1 MKNGL
6 VSHWMTSPVVAVS
19 PKTFIVD
26 ARRIMNA
33 EKIRALPVVSDEKVV
48 GIVTWRGLLR
58 TDASVF
64 DSTVL
69 TKEVSIKEKRVEDIM
84 TVNPIGI
91 FPHSLMPKAAR
102 IMLENK
108 ITALP
113 VFNDQRGALGILTTS
128 DLFRFMID
136 ELPELKRTLHVSD
149 YMTDEVVTIGPETSL
164 LEVQRLM
171 GVKRIRVLLV
181 VDEGKLIGLVTR
193 TDMMKVNPSRFVLP
207 HNQEQSLAIMLQ
219 SVEKVMTQQL
229 LSVTPEQPLL
239 KAAELMLE
247 NKIHSLPVLGAEGEL
262 LGVITESDLFRMVIQ
277 KFL

>member
-58 TDASVF
+58 TDASAL
-64 DSTVL
+64 DSAVL
-69 TKEVSIKEKRVEDIM
+69 TKEISIKEKRVEDIM

-149 YMTDEVVTIGPETSL
+149 YMTDEAVTIDPETSL

-171 GVKRIRVLLV
+171 GVKRIRVLLI
-181 VDEGKLIGLVTR
+181 VDQEKLAGLVTR
-193 TDMMKVNPSRFVLP
+193 TDMMKADPSRFVLP
-207 HNQEQSLAIMLQ
+207 HSQEESLAILLQ
-219 SVEKVMTQQL
+219 PVKKIMNQQL
-229 LSVTPEQPLL
+229 LTITPEQPLL

-247 NKIHSLPVLGAEGEL
+247 NKIHSLPVVGAEGEL
-262 LGVITESDLFRMVIQ
+262 LGIITESDLFRMVIQ